1 MSQEQLPEF
10 IQQERALRQRLGLEL
25 MQSIAA
31 MQQQDDGKQM
41 ADGDG
46 GGEWRPFLGPQGG
59 EGWENVVTGERR
71 YQKEKPTDIADLPEE
86 IEPSSIPGY
95 EQRGDQH
102 IAEGLDDDGEWK
114 KDEISAGVP
123 PSMNDDDNVR
133 RYDIDNERYKSF
145 RSARFGMDLDKN
157 EYIEFD
163 RDELVDID
171 IAARERVN
179 DMITEAANT
188 FDPEQ
193 MFAKFDEV
201 NETIST
207 MVHPDVDW
215 DASFDEDTFTRLDE
229 PVMTE
234 VAEFAHKF
242 YNAILDAEEQGLLT
256 DVTRIIGTNDPQF
269 NQGVGGWY
277 NPASGVMFVNVITA
291 NKQLIRERYSKN
303 ASSSPEGIGTFWH
316 ELAHAR
322 HYTNKFTEIDA
333 PRQPLL
339 EYMLEFGLTESRLT
353 LDEKDFA
360 REHLSEYASTS
371 HMEFIAEA
379 VKAAKTDALDL
390 TDEQMRFVLD
400 VFERLD
406 GPTELLR

>member
-1 MSQEQLPEF
+1 VLY
-10 IQQERALRQRLGLEL
+10 
-25 MQSIAA
+25 
-31 MQQQDDGKQM
+31 DY
-41 ADGDG
+41 DGDG
-46 GGEWRPFLGPQGG
+46 ITDAIIQEAEMPVRVISAIPASTRIGERLPTG
-59 EGWENVVTGERR
+59 EGAASVRLELETLQTYRTIPTVGPPPSILIVSDVQNPTKSFTISLDTLSLEPLTDAEGVKSISRNKGDEIVVTPVSG
-71 YQKEKPTDIADLPEE
+71 AF
-86 IEPSSIPGY
+86 
-95 EQRGDQH
+95 
-102 IAEGLDDDGEWK
+102 
-114 KDEISAGVP
+114 VP
-123 PSMNDDDNVR
+123 
-133 RYDIDNERYKSF
+133 
-145 RSARFGMDLDKN
+145 
-157 EYIEFD
+157 
-163 RDELVDID
+163 
-171 IAARERVN
+171 
-179 DMITEAANT
+179 
-188 FDPEQ
+188 
-193 MFAKFDEV
+193 V
-201 NETIST
+201 NETDIY
-207 MVHPDVDW
+207 D
-215 DASFDEDTFTRLDE
+215 
-229 PVMTE
+229 
-234 VAEFAHKF
+234 
-242 YNAILDAEEQGLLT
+242 
-256 DVTRIIGTNDPQF
+256 TRIIGTNDPQF